1 MNKSELMLSTFL
13 GSSRNRIKEGR
24 NENTRLGFTLAL
36 VQYEPQVLKPLS
48 LTISLVV
55 VDLNSYVVHFVASL
69 FYVLFSIIGEDKESE
84 CKKYTSIDGPLHLE
98 NANAIE

>member
-1 MNKSELMLSTFL
+1 MNKSELILFIFL

-55 VDLNSYVVHFVASL
+55 VDLNSYVVHFVASFL
-69 FYVLFSIIGEDKESE
+69 CLVFNYW
-84 CKKYTSIDGPLHLE
+84 
-98 NANAIE
+98 